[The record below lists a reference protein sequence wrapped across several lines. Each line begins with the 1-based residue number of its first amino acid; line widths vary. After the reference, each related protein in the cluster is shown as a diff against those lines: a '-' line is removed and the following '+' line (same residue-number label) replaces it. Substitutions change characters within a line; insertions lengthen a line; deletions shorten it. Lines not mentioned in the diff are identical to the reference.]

1 MIYGIYQSA
10 AGLMTNQYRQDI
22 LANNLA
28 NVGTV
33 GFKHDLAVVRER
45 QVQAREGSGGL
56 TAGDRLLDGLTGGSL
71 VAPTYTSFVQGPLE
85 ETDRPLDAALV
96 GEGFFAV
103 NDGQGERYTR
113 DGRFTINARGELVT
127 VSGAHRVL
135 DEAGGPIV
143 VPGEAAGSVRL
154 HADGSLRVGNEELGR
169 LRIVDFQDKDNLRKQ
184 GGNLFQAVGERPT
197 ASQAEL
203 RVGMV
208 EQSTV
213 DPMQAMVAM
222 IESSRAYQLN
232 ATMIGL
238 ADATL
243 SRAVNDI
250 PRLR

>member
-10 AGLMTNQYRQDI
+10 AGLMTNQYRQDV

-45 QVQAREGSGGL
+45 RIQAHEGLAGL
-56 TAGDRLLDGLTGGSL
+56 TTGDRLLDGLTGGSL
-71 VAPTYTSFVQGPLE
+71 VAPTYTSSEQGALD
-85 ETDRPLDAALV
+85 ETGRPLDAALV
-96 GEGFFAV
+96 GDGYFAV
-103 NDGQGERYTR
+103 HDGQGERYTR
-113 DGRFTINARGELVT
+113 DGRFTLNANGELVT
-127 VSGAHRVL
+127 VAGGHRVL
-135 DEAGGPIV
+135 DVSGGPITV
-143 VPGEAAGSVRL
+143 TGPEAGSARL
-154 HADGSLRVGNEELGR
+154 HTDGSMRIGDQVVGQ
-169 LRIVDFQDKDNLRKQ
+169 LRIVDIQEKNNLRKQ
-184 GGNLFQAVGERPT
+184 GGNLFQAVGQRPT
-197 ASQAEL
+197 VSQAEL

>member
-1 MIYGIYQSA
+1 MVYGIYQSA
-10 AGLMTNQYRQDI
+10 AGLMMNQYRQDV

-45 QVQAREGSGGL
+45 QIEAREGQGVWS
-56 TAGDRLLDGLTGGSL
+56 AGNRLLDGLTGGLL
-71 VAPTYTSFVQGPLE
+71 VAPTYTSFAQGPLE
-85 ETDRPLDAALV
+85 ETGRSLDAALV
-96 GEGFFAV
+96 GQGFFVV
-103 NDGQGERYTR
+103 NDGKGERYTR
-113 DGRFTINARGELVT
+113 DGRFTFNAEGELVT
-127 VSGAHRVL
+127 VAGGHRVL
-135 DEAGGPIV
+135 AESGGPITV
-143 VPGEAAGSVRL
+143 SGEATGSVRL
-154 HADGSLRVGNEELGR
+154 HSDGSLRIGDQVLGK
-169 LRIVDFQDKDNLRKQ
+169 LRIVDFQEKSNLRKQ
-184 GGNLFQAVGERPT
+184 GGNLFQAIGERPSG
-197 ASQAEL
+197 AQVEL

-222 IESSRAYQLN
+222 IESTRAYQLN

>member
-1 MIYGIYQSA
+1 MVYGIYQSA
-10 AGLMTNQYRQDI
+10 VGLMTNQYRQEV

-45 QVQAREGSGGL
+45 QIEAREGLGDW
-56 TAGDRLLDGLTGGSL
+56 TAGNRLLDGMTGGSL
-71 VAPTYTSFVQGPLE
+71 VAPTFTSFTQGSLE
-85 ETDRPLDAALV
+85 ETGRSLDTALV
-96 GEGFFAV
+96 GDGFFVV

-113 DGRFTINARGELVT
+113 DGRFTLNAGGELVT
-127 VSGAHRVL
+127 VAGGHRVV
-135 DEAGGPIV
+135 AQSGGPITV
-143 VPGEAAGSVRL
+143 SGEAASSAKL
-154 HADGSLRVGNEELGR
+154 HSDGSLRVGDQVVGM
-169 LRIVDFQDKDNLRKQ
+169 LRIVDFEDKSNLRKQ
-184 GGNLFQAVGERPT
+184 GGNLFEAMGEGPK

-222 IESSRAYQLN
+222 IESARAYQLN
-232 ATMIGL
+232 ATMISL
-238 ADATL
+238 ADSTL

-250 PRLR
+250 PRLS